1 MMHLSDCFLELFTYI
16 RLLTGT
22 PELAGADYEQVR
34 EDVRTLIVRMDDRSD
49 LLGVSEDI
57 YNDARFAVFAWADE
71 AVLVSRWAG
80 VREWLKQPLQ
90 REFYATANAGEE
102 FFERLDKLL
111 NCSKGPVDQSLFADM
126 EMEKEEAGSENGNGN
141 GVAEVLEVYALCLSL
156 GYTGKYFSESGEERL
171 KELRRECVA
180 RISGGGRN
188 LGGTA
193 FPQSYGTGVTAPR
206 KCCYGRIFDPV
217 SLIFFILPVLITG
230 GMYLAYKVL
239 LEHSLQLWL
248 G

>member
-34 EDVRTLIVRMDDRSD
+34 EDVRTLIARMDDRSD

-71 AVLVSRWAG
+71 AVLVSNWSG
-80 VREWLKQPLQ
+80 VREWLKHPLQ
-90 REFYATANAGEE
+90 REFYATSNAGEE
-102 FFERLDKLL
+102 FFERLDKLF
-111 NCSKGPVDQSLFADM
+111 NRNNGPVDQSLFADM
-126 EMEKEEAGSENGNGN
+126 QKEDAGPENGKVNRET
-141 GVAEVLEVYALCLSL
+141 EVLEVYALCLSL
-156 GYTGKYFSESGEERL
+156 GYTGKYFSESGEEHL
-171 KELRRECVA
+171 KKLRRECVA
-180 RISGGGRN
+180 RISGGGRT

-193 FPQSYGTGVTAPR
+193 FPKSYGTGETAPR
-206 KCCYGRIFDPV
+206 RCCYGRILDPV
-217 SLIFFILPVLITG
+217 ALIFLILPVLITG

-239 LEHSLQLWL
+239 LEHSLQLWF